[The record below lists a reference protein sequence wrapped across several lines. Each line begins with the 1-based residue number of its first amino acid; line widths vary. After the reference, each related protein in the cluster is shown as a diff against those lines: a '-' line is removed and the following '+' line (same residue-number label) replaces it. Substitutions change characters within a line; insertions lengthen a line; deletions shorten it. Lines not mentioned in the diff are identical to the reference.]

1 MSNNKIPLLDVK
13 RKGKDFG
20 LVIVMF
26 PMINLNSFIT
36 TSSIGGVV
44 FVHENRFE
52 PTDGVFVET
61 RKNTFISI
69 KKTITKKYPSPYS
82 DCIDLDSYKS
92 DLYDYITST
101 QKKAYRQQDCVD
113 LCQQKHI
120 IDECKCYYTKYDDLG
135 TGVRPCLNK
144 TDYSCVEN
152 SFNNFNLD
160 ECQKNS
166 CPMECDSTTYDL
178 SLSSLEYPD
187 ENTYE
192 LIKNVY
198 NYDDYY
204 LHDLNLTLTY
214 DLFKSN
220 AAFFTVYF
228 SNLQYTE
235 ITESP
240 KTSLYDLFTQIGG
253 SLGMFVSFSI
263 FTLFEFIEIG
273 ILILKDVLV
282 KR

>member
-1 MSNNKIPLLDVK
+1 VHESEFQP
-13 RKGKDFG
+13 
-20 LVIVMF
+20 
-26 PMINLNSFIT
+26 T
-36 TSSIGGVV
+36 GGV
-44 FVHENRFE
+44 FF
-52 PTDGVFVET
+52 ET

-92 DLYDYITST
+92 DLYDYITKT
-101 QKKAYRQQDCVD
+101 QKKAYRQQDCFD

-135 TGVRPCLNK
+135 TGVRPCLNL
-144 TDYSCVEN
+144 TDLICVEN
-152 SFNNFNLD
+152 SFNTFSL
-160 ECQKNS
+160 EACQKNS
-166 CPMECDSTTYDL
+166 CPLECDSTTYDL

-192 LIKNVY
+192 LFKNGY
-198 NYDDYY
+198 KYDAIY
-204 LHDLNLTLTY
+204 LKYFNLTLTY

-228 SNLQYTE
+228 PNLQYTE
-235 ITESP
+235 IIEVP

-273 ILILKDVLV
+273 ILLFKDTLF
-282 KR
+282 KQIKPNNLYFASKNIA